1 MAGDEI
7 PIAAQVVALADVYD
21 ALSSKRVYKDAFSHV
36 KTLEMILGGECGAF
50 NPLLLECLNDISD
63 VLQGELKVNSL
74 VDFNR
79 NEVRNITDE
88 MIKHEELSASERTLR
103 LLEHERTKYRF
114 FASMSNEVQFEYTVS
129 PAMVTVSE
137 GGAKQLGISE
147 FIMNPFEDKEINSVF
162 RADDLK
168 HMETALKSTTPREPV
183 IQRVCK
189 IFVKGEARWCRI
201 IARSMWSADDIPQF
215 IGAIGKLVD
224 ITDEQRRLTNLEK
237 MAHHDTLTGL
247 LNSVAAKAQILERL
261 KKNPGSKFALI
272 IVDVDYFKQVNDGYG
287 HLFGDE
293 ILKIIAD
300 KISQNVTPDDV
311 AARIG
316 GDEFLLFVKFEKDIE
331 GRIEGIF
338 EILAANKQAFRVS
351 VSMGVAVLDG
361 KNVRYETLFH
371 RADQALYAS
380 KRAGRG
386 TYRIYD
392 ESMCN
397 MFSALS
403 PIDGEVEKGLQP

>member
-1 MAGDEI
+1 M
-7 PIAAQVVALADVYD
+7 
-21 ALSSKRVYKDAFSHV
+21 
-36 KTLEMILGGECGAF
+36 
-50 NPLLLECLNDISD
+50 
-63 VLQGELKVNSL
+63 
-74 VDFNR
+74 
-79 NEVRNITDE
+79 
-88 MIKHEELSASERTLR
+88 
-103 LLEHERTKYRF
+103 
-114 FASMSNEVQFEYTVS
+114 
-129 PAMVTVSE
+129 
-137 GGAKQLGISE
+137 
-147 FIMNPFEDKEINSVF
+147 
-162 RADDLK
+162 
-168 HMETALKSTTPREPV
+168 
-183 IQRVCK
+183 
-189 IFVKGEARWCRI
+189 
-201 IARSMWSADDIPQF
+201 
-215 IGAIGKLVD
+215 
-224 ITDEQRRLTNLEK
+224 
-237 MAHHDTLTGL
+237 
-247 LNSVAAKAQILERL
+247 NSVAAKAQILERL

-351 VSMGVAVLDG
+351 VSMGVAVIDG